1 MKADLMAD
9 WMELKRVVQMV
20 GSKVVMK
27 VDLMVLWMAEMKV
40 VMRADWK
47 VLRMDL

>member
-20 GSKVVMK
+20 GSKVVMTVLLMMVEMMVEWK
-27 VDLMVLWMAEMKV
+27 ADLMAE
-40 VMRADWK
+40 
-47 VLRMDL
+47 